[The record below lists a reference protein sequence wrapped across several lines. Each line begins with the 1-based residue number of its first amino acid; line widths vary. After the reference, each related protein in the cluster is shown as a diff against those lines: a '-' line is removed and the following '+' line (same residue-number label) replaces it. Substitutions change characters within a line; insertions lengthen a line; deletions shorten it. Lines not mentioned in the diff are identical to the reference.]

1 MDFNKV
7 SYRTIEVDFN
17 SEVDFEI
24 APFSMPVKIVGL
36 YIYFKN
42 EFTNEQEV
50 ELYSVFGESASH
62 KGTEIY
68 DKCKKR
74 FTLKTEDVAFLLS
87 KNKESSQSMFIRI
100 GNTDGLQN
108 TAYITLA
115 YKTLE

>member
-7 SYRTIEVDFN
+7 SYRTMEVDFN
-17 SEVDFEI
+17 ADVDFEI

-50 ELYSVFGESASH
+50 ELYSVFGESTNH

-87 KNKESSQSMFIRI
+87 KNKESSQTMFIRI
-100 GNTDGLQN
+100 GNTDSLQN
-108 TAYITLA
+108 TAYVTLA